1 MIMIMIIIF
10 QLMKTSSFIII
21 RYVIIFH
28 LRVDAV
34 DVEGLPVHLHSVV
47 AILLDN
53 TPDGDF
59 FVEVK

>member
-10 QLMKTSSFIII
+10 QLMKILSVIII
-21 RYVIIFH
+21 RYIVIFH

-53 TPDGDF
+53 TPDGDYQ
-59 FVEVK
+59 

>member
-1 MIMIMIIIF
+1 MIMIEIF
-10 QLMKTSSFIII
+10 QLLKISSFVVI
-21 RYVIIFH
+21 RYIVIFH

-53 TPDGDF
+53 TPGGDYQ
-59 FVEVK
+59 